1 MKLSRLG
8 ISSESFQGTGLWMT
22 TGVSLLHIP
31 LKSKQGTLYI
41 RDSRG
46 NKEERKEE
54 REEQGEKRKGRKRES
69 VGEGTGECRN
79 CETNGRLEGSE

>member
-1 MKLSRLG
+1 MLHHEAESSWH
-8 ISSESFQGTGLWMT
+8 SSENFQGTGLWMT

-54 REEQGEKRKGRKRES
+54 REEQGEKRKVWERER
-69 VGEGTGECRN
+69 GN
-79 CETNGRLEGSE
+79 AETVKQMED

>member
-8 ISSESFQGTGLWMT
+8 ISSENFQGTGLWMT

-54 REEQGEKRKGRKRES
+54 REEQGKKRKVWERKR
-69 VGEGTGECRN
+69 GN
-79 CETNGRLEGSE
+79 AETVKQMED

>member
-8 ISSESFQGTGLWMT
+8 ISSENFQSTGLWMT

-54 REEQGEKRKGRKRES
+54 REEQGGKGR
-69 VGEGTGECRN
+69 GEKGKVWEGERGN
-79 CETNGRLEGSE
+79 AETVKQMED